1 MQAFALKDVK
11 REFSQ
16 DRMDDYEVAIVGG
29 GISGLYC
36 AKKLKDSGVKGIV
49 VLERSNR
56 WGGRLDTDIINI
68 DGGVIKEEKG
78 AMRFTYQD
86 PDGERKS
93 NMPLLSRLI
102 KDLGMENE
110 IEPFYMK
117 PQPVSIKTNSEV
129 KDCNSN
135 YFAERHF
142 TNHDAEQNPSRWGDL
157 YDLKNE
163 EESKCSGQII
173 NDIYRKLLE
182 ENTEKV
188 ISYFNSIGRGD
199 VAEKILEQTDVQCLL
214 EHQDARYW
222 AFFRNEFVWPVGSKR
237 SRLRDISLIDLVK
250 AMNYSDAC
258 CQMIVKTLFDGEET
272 QELGNAGALLQ
283 FNINSSNLYLGDNL
297 YHFKNGWSSLVNR
310 IKLDLH
316 GETSTVKLMDK
327 IDVYAIQ
334 EERDGFVLQ
343 THCGKNTIRAKHV
356 VLAIPPGAAKAILTS
371 NQSKLDLSGT
381 SESAAVEKVYNATVG
396 EACVKIILYF
406 NNDWWNNFD
415 DVILF
420 GPNSTDLPC
429 GFVYP
434 YYKQFKGERDGGDI
448 QGPNQAA
455 LTIYCGST
463 RAKFWRESQR
473 QGEKFHS
480 TLQREN
486 TGLIPAS
493 ELVVYEAINQLKKVF
508 NVEEVPN
515 PILTSFRSW
524 DGEGD
529 HGYAYHYWGLGV
541 DDLNLETAQPV
552 EGKNLYLCSEA
563 WSGYQGYVEG
573 ALMSTENVYNKILR
587 NMTYP
592 EN

>member
-1 MQAFALKDVK
+1 
-11 REFSQ
+11 
-16 DRMDDYEVAIVGG
+16 MDQHEVAIVGG

-36 AKKLKDSGVKGIV
+36 AKKLKDSGVKSIV

-93 NMPLLSRLI
+93 NMPFLSRLI

-117 PQPVSIKTNSEV
+117 PQPVSIKTKSEV

-135 YFAERHF
+135 YFGGRHF
-142 TNHDAEQNPSRWGDL
+142 TNHDVEQNPSQWGDL

-163 EESKCSGQII
+163 EESKCSGKII
-173 NDIYRKLLE
+173 NDIYRKLLQ
-182 ENTEKV
+182 ENCEKV
-188 ISYFNSIGRGD
+188 ISYFNSIGRGG

-222 AFFRNEFVWPVGSKR
+222 AFFRNEFVWPGGSRR
-237 SRLRDISLIDLVK
+237 SRLRDISLIDLAK

-297 YHFKNGWSSLVNR
+297 FHFKNGWSSLVKR
-310 IKLDLH
+310 IQRDLH
-316 GETSTVKLMDK
+316 GETSTVKL
-327 IDVYAIQ
+327 IDNIAVDAIQ
-334 EERDGFVLQ
+334 EERDGFVLK
-343 THCGKNTIRAKHV
+343 TRCGKNTIRAKHV
-356 VLAIPPGAAKAILTS
+356 VFAIPPGAAKAILTG
-371 NQSKLDLSGT
+371 NQSKLSISGT
-381 SESAAVEKVYNATVG
+381 SESAAVKRVYDSTVG

-406 NNDWWNNFD
+406 NNDWWNKFD
-415 DVILF
+415 DAILF

-434 YYKQFKGERDGGDI
+434 YYKQVKGERDEGNI

-463 RAKFWRESQR
+463 RAKFWREFQR
-473 QGEKFHS
+473 KGQKFHS

-486 TGLIPAS
+486 SGLIPAS
-493 ELVVYEAINQLKKVF
+493 ELVVSEAINQLKKVF
-508 NVEEVPN
+508 NVEVVPN

-552 EGKNLYLCSEA
+552 EGMNIYFCSEA

-573 ALMSTENVYNKILR
+573 ALMSAENVYNKILR
-587 NMTYP
+587 NM
-592 EN
+592 N